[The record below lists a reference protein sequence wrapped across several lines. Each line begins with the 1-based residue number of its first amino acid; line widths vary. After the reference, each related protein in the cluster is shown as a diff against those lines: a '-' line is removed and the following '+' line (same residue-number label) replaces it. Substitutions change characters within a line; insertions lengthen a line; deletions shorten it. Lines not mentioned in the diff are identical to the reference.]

1 MAYKGTV
8 AGGNTIKI
16 SIKNLP
22 QIKAAFRK
30 APDIMTE
37 ELSAAIR
44 KTVMYIRGRAVSN
57 APVKTGRL
65 RASAYTNFKPLSG
78 EIGFNASY
86 AAAVHDGSKAH
97 IIRAR
102 GSGFLYW
109 KGAGHPVKQVN
120 HPGYR
125 GNPFLKRAVEQ
136 SEVMTDK
143 FMTEAVQN
151 ALDKIGKMT

>member
-8 AGGNTIKI
+8 AGGNTIRI

-30 APDIMTE
+30 APDLMTE
-37 ELSAAIR
+37 ELSQAIR

-65 RASAYTNFKPLSG
+65 RASAYTNFKPLYG

-102 GSGFLYW
+102 GGGLYW
-109 KGAGHPVKQVN
+109 KGAAHPMKQVN

-125 GNPFLKRAVEQ
+125 GNPFLKLAVEE
-136 SEVMTDK
+136 SETVTDK

-151 ALDKIGKMT
+151 VLDKIGKMT